1 MVVVSCS
8 LRGRVLTRALMGLI
22 VADFSGLGAGAFAG
36 GKPSR
41 VAKRGASGYEKF
53 QTPPIRF
60 VFLRKSCRYSSQSNT
75 RNAMAADERAERYG
89 RRVTLE
95 RVTGF

>member
-1 MVVVSCS
+1 MVVVSCL

-36 GKPSR
+36 GKLSR

-53 QTPPIRF
+53 QTPPIRMF
-60 VFLRKSCRYSSQSNT
+60 H
-75 RNAMAADERAERYG
+75 
-89 RRVTLE
+89 
-95 RVTGF
+95 

>member
-53 QTPPIRF
+53 QTPPIR
-60 VFLRKSCRYSSQSNT
+60 KSVISKL
-75 RNAMAADERAERYG
+75 G
-89 RRVTLE
+89 
-95 RVTGF
+95 